1 MRIAVVGGPEGSCLM
16 SESAEDG
23 TGHGRIVM
31 HDDLAAA
38 VAERE
43 RAGDVRWVW
52 AACGDV
58 YPALLRAGV
67 RVQRCHDVALTEA
80 LLLAREGRHAEPATL
95 AGAWARLGGAAGS
108 RPAER
113 GVAGSRPAER
123 GVAGS
128 GQAPRGT
135 AAPAAQA
142 AAARSAA
149 TGQAVLFEPPDP
161 AFPTPRAAL
170 DALVAVHAD
179 QLRRIAADEHPGR
192 FALLTAAE
200 SAGGLVAAE
209 MGFYGLPWRADVHSE
224 LLTGLLGDKPL
235 PGLRPPRLAGLAA
248 QFSAALGG
256 RPVNPDS
263 PAQVLRALAA
273 DGVRVPSTR
282 AHVLRLSGRAEDQA

>member
-1 MRIAVVGGPEGSCLM
+1 M

-31 HDDLAAA
+31 HDDLAVA

-95 AGAWARLGGAAGS
+95 AAAWARLGGA
-108 RPAER
+108 
-113 GVAGSRPAER
+113 
-123 GVAGS
+123 GS
-128 GQAPRGT
+128 GPALRGA
-135 AAPAAQA
+135 AAPVTQA
-142 AAARSAA
+142 AAARSAV
-149 TGQAVLFEPPDP
+149 TGQAVLFEPADP
-161 AFPTPRAAL
+161 AFPAPRAAL

-192 FALLTAAE
+192 FALLAAAE
-200 SAGGLVAAE
+200 SAGGLAAAE
-209 MGFYGLPWRADVHSE
+209 MGFYGLPWR
-224 LLTGLLGDKPL
+224 T
-235 PGLRPPRLAGLAA
+235 
-248 QFSAALGG
+248 
-256 RPVNPDS
+256 
-263 PAQVLRALAA
+263 
-273 DGVRVPSTR
+273 
-282 AHVLRLSGRAEDQA
+282 